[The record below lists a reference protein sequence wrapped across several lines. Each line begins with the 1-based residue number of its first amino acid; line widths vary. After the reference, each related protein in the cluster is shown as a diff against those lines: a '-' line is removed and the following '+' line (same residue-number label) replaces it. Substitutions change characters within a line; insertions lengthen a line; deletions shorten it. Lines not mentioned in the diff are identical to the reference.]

1 MFMKGGPMGERL
13 IYLTTRRAWPVLA
26 SSLLVLVAAV
36 VVGAGAVGKL
46 KGGGFD
52 DPASESSR
60 ARVALGETLH
70 QPRANLLLL
79 VTAPE
84 GSSVDAPQVAAAG
97 RDAARRL
104 DAQPGVSIL
113 GDYWSAPEAAAAGLR
128 STDARKALVIAHVD
142 GDEDAVLERT
152 EELGPL
158 LTTTVD
164 GVRIETG
171 GFGQANADVTG
182 QVTKDLARAESLAI
196 PLTLTLLVVVFASV
210 VAGLLPL
217 LVGGIAIAGTF
228 AALSVIAEVTDVSI
242 FALNLTT
249 ALGLGLG
256 IDYALLIVS
265 RFREEL
271 ERGRDVE
278 DAVAVTL
285 RTAGRTVLFSAA
297 TIAVALSAL
306 LVFPLFFLRSFAYA
320 GIAVVAVTA
329 VAAVVTMPALLRV
342 LGPRVNL
349 LRVGPRRSALPSS
362 TGFWSRLAAVVM
374 RRPVLTALPVVALL
388 VTMAVPFSGVE
399 FGVPDDRAVPAA
411 DSQGRRVG
419 DVLRADFAS
428 RDNEALTVVLPR
440 VEGGPAAVGAY
451 AARVSGLAGVARVDA
466 STGTYVEGRRVAPG
480 RPDLAVGEAAG
491 VRVIPSVEAY
501 SDAAQDLVGAVR
513 GVAAPGERLVGG
525 PSAELVDAKAA
536 IAERL
541 PLAAGLIAL
550 TTFLL
555 LFLFTG
561 SVLLPI
567 KALVLNAA
575 TIVAVVGA
583 MVWVFQE
590 GHLADL
596 LGFTPLPLTVTMPL
610 LMFCVAF
617 GLSMDYEVFLLGRI
631 KEQYD
636 EGADT
641 TTAVAVGLERTGRIV
656 TTAAA
661 LLAITFFAMVSS
673 KVSFIQMFGLGTGLA
688 VVLDA
693 TLVRGVLVP
702 SLMRVMGRANW
713 WAPRPLRR
721 LHGRIGLSERESGL
735 PEHESGTPELL
746 SPRGAHR
753 VLQPAARGADNLSG
767 PRSHP

>member
-1 MFMKGGPMGERL
+1 MGDL
-13 IYLTTRRAWPVLA
+13 LTHLATRRAWPVLA
-26 SSLLVLVAAV
+26 SSLLVVVAAV

-60 ARVALGETLH
+60 ARAALAKTLD
-70 QPRANLLLL
+70 QPGANLLLL
-79 VTAPE
+79 VTAPD
-84 GSSVDAPQVAAAG
+84 GATVDAPPVAAAG

-113 GDYWSAPEAAAAGLR
+113 GDYWTAPKAAAAGLR
-128 STDARKALVIAHVD
+128 STDGRKALVVAHVD
-142 GDEDAVLERT
+142 GDEDAVRERT

-171 GFGQANADVTG
+171 GFGQANADITG

-228 AALSVIAEVTDVSI
+228 AALSVIAEVADVSI

-306 LVFPLFFLRSFAYA
+306 MVFPLFFLRSFAYA

-329 VAAVVTMPALLRV
+329 VASVVTMPALLRV

-362 TGFWSRLAAVVM
+362 TGFWSRLAALVM
-374 RRPVLTALPVVALL
+374 RRPVLTALPVVAVL
-388 VTMAVPFSGVE
+388 VTMAVPFFGVE

-428 RDNEALTVVLPR
+428 RDSEALTVVLPR
-440 VEGGPAAVGAY
+440 VEGGPAAVGDY

-466 STGTYVEGRRVAPG
+466 STGTYVQGRRVAPG

-491 VRVIPSVEAY
+491 VRVVPSVDAY
-501 SDAAQDLVGAVR
+501 SDAAEDLVGAVR

-561 SVLLPI
+561 SVLLPL

-631 KEQYD
+631 KEQHD
-636 EGADT
+636 AGADT
-641 TTAVAVGLERTGRIV
+641 TTAVAAGLERTGRIV

-661 LLAITFFAMVSS
+661 LLAITFFALVSS

-702 SLMRVMGRANW
+702 SLMRVMGPANW
-713 WAPRPLRR
+713 WAPQPLRW
-721 LHGRIGLSERESGL
+721 LHGRIGLSE
-735 PEHESGTPELL
+735 HESGTPELPSL
-746 SPRGAHR
+746 RPT
-753 VLQPAARGADNLSG
+753 VPAVTTD
-767 PRSHP
+767 